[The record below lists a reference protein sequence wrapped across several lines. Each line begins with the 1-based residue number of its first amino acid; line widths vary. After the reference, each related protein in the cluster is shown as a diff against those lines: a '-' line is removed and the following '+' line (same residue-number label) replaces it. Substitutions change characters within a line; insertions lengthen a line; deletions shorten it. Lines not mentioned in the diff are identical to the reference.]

1 VALRPV
7 SSSHF
12 FCLRTETFGQQELQA
27 SASRE
32 DRHLA
37 AHMERLAPGGLTPE
51 VIPFR
56 AFSAPEFD
64 SPAGQQLCI
73 IFSCLPFLDVMPL
86 SDGMDFF
93 RSCVLVDLT

>member
-1 VALRPV
+1 MALRPV
-7 SSSHF
+7 SSSHILLLENRNIWTAGATSF
-12 FCLRTETFGQQELQA
+12 RT
-27 SASRE
+27 RE
-32 DRHLA
+32 ERHLA
-37 AHMERLAPGGLTPE
+37 AHMEPLAPGGLTPE

-64 SPAGQQLCI
+64 SHAGQQLCI

-93 RSCVLVDLT
+93 RSCVLVDLR